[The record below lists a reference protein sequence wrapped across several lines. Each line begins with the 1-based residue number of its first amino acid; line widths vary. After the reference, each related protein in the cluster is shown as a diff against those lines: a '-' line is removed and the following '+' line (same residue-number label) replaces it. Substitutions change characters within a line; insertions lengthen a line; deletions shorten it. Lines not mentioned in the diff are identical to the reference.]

1 MSKQLAISA
10 AFSVMAMA
18 AFTLLDPRAA
28 HAPLAGE
35 AVSSPL
41 EVSAPALPEL
51 PKLLPFVR

>member
-10 AFSVMAMA
+10 ALSVMAMA

-35 AVSSPL
+35 SVTGPL
-41 EVSAPALPEL
+41 EASAPALPEL